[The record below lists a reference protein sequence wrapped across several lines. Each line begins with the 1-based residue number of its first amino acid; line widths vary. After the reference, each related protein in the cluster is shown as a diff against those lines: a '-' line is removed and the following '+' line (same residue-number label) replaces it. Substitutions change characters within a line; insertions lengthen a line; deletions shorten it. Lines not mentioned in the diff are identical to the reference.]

1 MTDGPPN
8 ITCAPFTNW
17 LPVTVSV
24 YAPAVKLAGLTLLN
38 TGVAF
43 HSVTS
48 LVPLAL
54 ESAIDAALIVI
65 VFGLVG
71 AAGAV

>member
-1 MTDGPPN
+1 
-8 ITCAPFTNW
+8 
-17 LPVTVSV
+17 V
-24 YAPAVKLAGLTLLN
+24 YAPAVKLAGLTLPS

-43 HSVTS
+43 QSVTS

-65 VFGLVG
+65 VFGFVG
-71 AAGAV
+71 TAGAV

>member
-1 MTDGPPN
+1 M
-8 ITCAPFTNW
+8 TCAPLTNW
-17 LPVTVSV
+17 LPVKVSV
-24 YAPAVKLAGLTLLN
+24 YAPVAKLAGLTLLN

-48 LVPLAL
+48 LVALAL
-54 ESAIDAALIVI
+54 ESATEAALIAI

-71 AAGAV
+71 TAGAV